1 MSDTYLTRHSLLGRV
16 RESGDTEAWEEFA
29 SIYRPFVLILLR
41 SLQIR
46 WEEQEDIAQE
56 VMIKILDDIKKFK
69 GNSKFRTWLMTVVR
83 NTAYSHLTK
92 NSRRQAREEKYTT
105 DPSLNVLNEAGFEDM
120 YQKQWKTYICNVA
133 FERIETKFTGKA
145 IDVFKMTMDEQDI
158 STICEKLKLTKETV
172 YCLRTRVK
180 NALIDE
186 VARLTQQLEV

>member
-1 MSDTYLTRHSLLGRV
+1 
-16 RESGDTEAWEEFA
+16 
-29 SIYRPFVLILLR
+29 
-41 SLQIR
+41 
-46 WEEQEDIAQE
+46 
-56 VMIKILDDIKKFK
+56 MIKILDDITKFK